1 MNDELIQIKND
12 VENIQQKTAGT
23 VIPLYPG
30 IELCYLAF
38 SADSFSVHHK
48 AMPHIIQI
56 NYCKAGQIVWEMK
69 SGNSIYLNPGDFSL
83 HTMKACTD
91 SVLTFPNGIYQGLSI
106 YIDLQEVSNQP
117 PEPLNG
123 SNILETILPEKFCW
137 NDSPVFLAGNEQTE
151 SIFSA
156 FFNQPESLKLPYQK
170 IKTMELLLY
179 LGKTELTSSQQ
190 LSEYKTGQ
198 IRIVQEIHD
207 QLTRHMEQ
215 RITIEELSRKYLINP
230 TTLKTA
236 FKSIYGTSIAA
247 HIKEHRM
254 EQAAKMLKE
263 TDKSI
268 AEIARAVGYDS
279 QSKFTAS
286 FKTYFK
292 VLPKEYRKNAPR
304 LMPGCLMKNTFSL

>member
-1 MNDELIQIKND
+1 MNDELIQLKNNI
-12 VENIQQKTAGT
+12 ENFQQETAGT

-30 IELCYLAF
+30 IDLCYLTF
-38 SADSFSVHHK
+38 STNSFSVHHK

-56 NYCKAGQIVWEMK
+56 NYCKTGQIVWEMK
-69 SGNSIYLNPGDFSL
+69 SQNRIYLNPGDFSL

-91 SVLTFPNGIYQGLSI
+91 SVLTFPKDIYEGLSI
-106 YIDLQEVSNQP
+106 YIDLQEVSGNP
-117 PEPLNG
+117 PELL
-123 SNILETILPEKFCW
+123 SDSSIFETILPKIFHE
-137 NDSPVFLAGNEQTE
+137 NDAPVFLAGNEQTE
-151 SIFSA
+151 NIFSA
-156 FFNQPESLKLPYQK
+156 FFNQPEELKLPYQK
-170 IKTMELLLY
+170 IKTVELLLY
-179 LGKTELTSSQQ
+179 LGKTELASSQQ
-190 LSEYKTGQ
+190 LSEYKTEQ
-198 IRIVQEIHD
+198 IRVVREIHN

-215 RITIEELSRKYLINP
+215 RITIEKLSKKYLINP

-263 TDKSI
+263 TDESI

-279 QSKFTAS
+279 QSRFTAA

-292 VLPKEYRKNAPR
+292 VLPKEYRKKFP
-304 LMPGCLMKNTFSL
+304 S

>member
-1 MNDELIQIKND
+1 MNDGLIQIKND
-12 VENIQQKTAGT
+12 AENFQQKTAGT
-23 VIPLYPG
+23 VISLYPG
-30 IELCYLAF
+30 IELCYLTF
-38 SADSFSVHHK
+38 STNSFSVHHK

-69 SGNSIYLNPGDFSL
+69 SRNRIYLNPGDFSL

-91 SVLTFPNGIYQGLSI
+91 SVLTFPKDIYQGLSI
-106 YIDLQEVSNQP
+106 YIDLQEVSGNP
-117 PEPLNG
+117 PELLIG
-123 SNILETILPEKFCW
+123 STIFETILPKIFRE
-137 NDSPVFLAGNEQTE
+137 NDAPVFLAGTEQTE

-156 FFNQPESLKLPYQK
+156 FFNQPEELKLPYQK
-170 IKTMELLLY
+170 IKTIELLLY
-179 LGKTELTSSQQ
+179 LGKTELTSSQR
-190 LSEYKTGQ
+190 LFEYKTEQ
-198 IRIVQEIHD
+198 IRVVREIHD

-215 RITIEELSRKYLINP
+215 RITIEELSKKYLINP

-279 QSKFTAS
+279 QSKFTAA

-292 VLPKEYRKNAPR
+292 VLPKEYRKKFP
-304 LMPGCLMKNTFSL
+304 S

>member
-12 VENIQQKTAGT
+12 AENIQQKTAGT
-23 VIPLYPG
+23 VISLYPG
-30 IELCYLAF
+30 IELCYLTF
-38 SADSFSVHHK
+38 SANSFSVHHK

-69 SGNSIYLNPGDFSL
+69 SGNRIYLNPSDFSL

-91 SVLTFPNGIYQGLSI
+91 SMLTFPNGIYQGLSI
-106 YIDLQEVSNQP
+106 YIDLQEVSDHP
-117 PEPLNG
+117 PELLKG
-123 SNILETILPEKFCW
+123 SNIFETILPEKFCR

-190 LSEYKTGQ
+190 LSEYKTEQ
-198 IRIVQEIHD
+198 IRIIREIHD

-254 EQAAKMLKE
+254 EQAAKMLRE
-263 TDKSI
+263 SEMSI
-268 AEIARAVGYDS
+268 AEIAKAVGYDS
-279 QSKFTAS
+279 QSKFSIAFKS
-286 FKTYFK
+286 FFN
-292 VLPKEYRKNAPR
+292 VLPREYRKFP
-304 LMPGCLMKNTFSL
+304 TV

>member
-1 MNDELIQIKND
+1 MNEELVKIQKN
-12 VENIQQKTAGT
+12 VEKLHQEVSQTL
-23 VIPLYPG
+23 IPLYPG
-30 IELCYLAF
+30 IELCYLTF
-38 SADSFSVHHK
+38 STDSFSVQHK
-48 AMPHIIQI
+48 AISHMVQI
-56 NYCKAGQIVWEMK
+56 NYCKAGQMMWEMK
-69 SGNSIYLNPGDFSL
+69 NGNRIYLNPGDFSL
-83 HTMKACTD
+83 HTMKTCTD

-106 YIDLQEVSNQP
+106 YIDLQEVSVHP
-117 PEPLNG
+117 PELLKGN
-123 SNILETILPEKFCW
+123 NIFETILPEKFCR

-156 FFNQPESLKLPYQK
+156 FFNQPEELKLSYQK

-179 LGKTELTSSQQ
+179 LSKTELTSSQQ
-190 LSEYKTGQ
+190 LSEYKTDQ
-198 IRIVQEIHD
+198 IHIIREIHD
-207 QLTRHMEQ
+207 QLTRHMEH
-215 RITIEELSRKYLINP
+215 RITIEELSKKYLVNP

-268 AEIARAVGYDS
+268 AEIARTVGYDS
-279 QSKFTAS
+279 QSKFTAA

-292 VLPKEYRKNAPR
+292 VLPKEYRK
-304 LMPGCLMKNTFSL
+304 K

>member
-1 MNDELIQIKND
+1 MNGELVKIQK
-12 VENIQQKTAGT
+12 EMERLHQKAANA

-30 IELCYLAF
+30 IALCYLTF
-38 SADSFSVHHK
+38 STDSFSVQHK
-48 AMPHIIQI
+48 ALSHIIQI
-56 NYCKAGQIVWEMK
+56 NYCKAGQMMWEMK
-69 SGNSIYLNPGDFSL
+69 NGNRIYLNPGDFSL

-106 YIDLQEVSNQP
+106 YIDLQEVSDYP
-117 PEPLNG
+117 PELLKG
-123 SNILETILPEKFCW
+123 SNIFETILPEKFCR

-156 FFNQPESLKLPYQK
+156 FFNQPEELKLSYQK

-179 LGKTELTSSQQ
+179 LGKTELTSSQR
-190 LSEYKTGQ
+190 LSEYKTEQ
-198 IRIVQEIHD
+198 IRIIREIHD
-207 QLTRHMEQ
+207 QLTLHMEQ

-254 EQAAKMLKE
+254 EQAAKMLRE
-263 TDKSI
+263 SEMSI
-268 AEIARAVGYDS
+268 AEIAKAVGYDS
-279 QSKFTAS
+279 QSKFSIAFKS
-286 FKTYFK
+286 FFN
-292 VLPKEYRKNAPR
+292 VLPREYRKFP
-304 LMPGCLMKNTFSL
+304 TV